1 MEWTLECEE
10 AFGQLKEYLARAPLL
25 STPREGDQLLLYLA
39 ISKWA
44 TSSVLVREEEGK
56 QHPVYYTSKAL
67 VDAETRYPLMEKW
80 ALALITAARKLRPYF
95 QAHQIIVMTDQPL
108 RQVLQKPDASGRLVK
123 WSVELSEFDLSYR
136 PRGAIKAQA
145 LADFMVDRAGPRE
158 EVQEEQPAG
167 QEDPKRVWLVM
178 VDGSRSEQGSGA
190 GVIIRSPEGVE
201 VSYTV
206 KFEFQLTNNQAE
218 YEAFISGLGLAH
230 ALRAERVEIR
240 VDSQLICN
248 QLNDQFQVR
257 EEKLELYLKKAKH
270 MVRLFQEVEVKQISR
285 NENYRADMLARM
297 AAIANPKL
305 PKSVPLEVR
314 TSPKDKRQARKLKC
328 RAARYTLL
336 DEVLY
341 HRGFTLP
348 LLRCVNDEEAD
359 YVLREIHEG
368 ICGNHSGARTLAFK
382 ALRQG
387 YFWPTMHQDAKKMAK
402 NCKTCQSFSE
412 VPAQPPEKLTT
423 MTSPWPFAQW
433 GIDLIGP
440 LPKGRGAAT
449 HAIVAIDYFTKWIE
463 VGVLSQITERRTTD
477 FIWKNIICRYGISY
491 TIITDNRRQFDN
503 NNFREFCRNLGVDLK
518 FCTPAHPQANGQVE
532 AANKVV
538 KKLLKTRLGEKKG
551 AWVDELPGVLW
562 AYRTT
567 HKTATGE
574 TPFALAFGHEAV
586 VPAEIGVGTHRTE
599 YFNEE

>member
-1 MEWTLECEE
+1 
-10 AFGQLKEYLARAPLL
+10 
-25 STPREGDQLLLYLA
+25 
-39 ISKWA
+39 
-44 TSSVLVREEEGK
+44 
-56 QHPVYYTSKAL
+56 
-67 VDAETRYPLMEKW
+67 MEKW
-80 ALALITAARKLRPYF
+80 AVALITAARKLRPYF
-95 QAHQIIVMTDQPL
+95 QAHQIIVMTDQPI

-136 PRGAIKAQA
+136 LRGAIKAQA
-145 LADFMVDRAGPRE
+145 LADFMVDRAGPGE

-167 QEDPKRVWLVM
+167 HEDPKRVWLVM

-201 VSYTV
+201 VSYVV

-240 VDSQLICN
+240 ADSQLICN
-248 QLNDQFQVR
+248 QLNNQFQVR
-257 EEKLELYLKKAKH
+257 EEKLGLYLKKAKQ
-270 MVRLFQEVEVKQISR
+270 MVGLFQEVEVKQISR
-285 NENYRADMLARM
+285 NENYRVDMLARM

-314 TSPKDKRQARKLKC
+314 TSPSIGEEVEVMRISTKESWMDPILAYIRDGVLPEDKRQARKLKC

-341 HRGFTLP
+341 RRGFTLP
-348 LLRCVNDEEAD
+348 LLRCVDDEEAD

-423 MTSPWPFAQW
+423 MTSH
-433 GIDLIGP
+433 GL
-440 LPKGRGAAT
+440 L
-449 HAIVAIDYFTKWIE
+449 
-463 VGVLSQITERRTTD
+463 LS
-477 FIWKNIICRYGISY
+477 
-491 TIITDNRRQFDN
+491 
-503 NNFREFCRNLGVDLK
+503 
-518 FCTPAHPQANGQVE
+518 
-532 AANKVV
+532 
-538 KKLLKTRLGEKKG
+538 GES
-551 AWVDELPGVLW
+551 
-562 AYRTT
+562 T
-567 HKTATGE
+567 
-574 TPFALAFGHEAV
+574 
-586 VPAEIGVGTHRTE
+586 
-599 YFNEE
+599 